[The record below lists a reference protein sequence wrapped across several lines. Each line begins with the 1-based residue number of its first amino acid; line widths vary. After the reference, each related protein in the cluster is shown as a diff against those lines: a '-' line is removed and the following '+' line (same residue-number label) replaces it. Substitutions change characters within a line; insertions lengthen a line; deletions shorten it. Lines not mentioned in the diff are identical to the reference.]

1 MRPKNNLIVIIIIQS
16 KLYLS
21 KELPRSVLYTLNL
34 VFNIYLID
42 LFIWYPQT
50 ANFFSHVDGLSVSF
64 PDLPECMTWW

>member
-1 MRPKNNLIVIIIIQS
+1 MRPKNNLIVVIIIQS

-42 LFIWYPQT
+42 LFI
-50 ANFFSHVDGLSVSF
+50 
-64 PDLPECMTWW
+64 